1 MTCSAN
7 QWTGFYMITG
17 SVMKDLGKN
26 SKWSRVYFMQGWAVI
41 ARHTQ
46 EKEEKIGRKAYIEDK
61 DNKRL
66 FFLGLK

>member
-1 MTCSAN
+1 
-7 QWTGFYMITG
+7 
-17 SVMKDLGKN
+17 MKDLGKN